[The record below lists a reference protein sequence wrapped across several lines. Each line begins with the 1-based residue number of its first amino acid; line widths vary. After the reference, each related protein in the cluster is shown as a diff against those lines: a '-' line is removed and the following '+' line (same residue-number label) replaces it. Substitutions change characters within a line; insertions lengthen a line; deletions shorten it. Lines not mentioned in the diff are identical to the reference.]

1 MEAGLNNGQPP
12 VDDGASG
19 ATASGDGPQAAAAAV
34 AAAGIVSQPSR
45 KRARSDDS
53 VSNMTDSCDSA
64 ASGIKRIK
72 VWYILALSS
81 LYELRCQFVRHN
93 GQFTFTR
100 WILCHSASRSVSQ
113 LIKAIW
119 TWKGLRIAKMNIY
132 SF

>member
-1 MEAGLNNGQPP
+1 MGGRRGGVIALSVIYLLFLKILDGGMEAGLNNGQPP

-19 ATASGDGPQAAAAAV
+19 ATASGDGSQAAAAAV

-72 VWYILALSS
+72 V
-81 LYELRCQFVRHN
+81 
-93 GQFTFTR
+93 
-100 WILCHSASRSVSQ
+100 
-113 LIKAIW
+113 
-119 TWKGLRIAKMNIY
+119 
-132 SF
+132 